1 MKNNTLFLVVML
13 ALLITGLGALYY
25 QYQMGELELGSS
37 DLTATPVP
45 TTRVEQERD
54 TATSAA
60 TETDSELEEMP
71 NVSENTELETIEE
84 ELEGTV
90 ILEEDFSDLE

>member
-1 MKNNTLFLVVML
+1 MKNNTLFLIVML

-45 TTRVEQERD
+45 TARVEQKAD
-54 TATSAA
+54 TATPAA
-60 TETDSELEEMP
+60 TETDAGLEQMP
-71 NVSENTELETIEE
+71 TVSDSTDLETIEQ
-84 ELEGTV
+84 ELEGTI
-90 ILEEDFSDLE
+90 ILEENFSDLE